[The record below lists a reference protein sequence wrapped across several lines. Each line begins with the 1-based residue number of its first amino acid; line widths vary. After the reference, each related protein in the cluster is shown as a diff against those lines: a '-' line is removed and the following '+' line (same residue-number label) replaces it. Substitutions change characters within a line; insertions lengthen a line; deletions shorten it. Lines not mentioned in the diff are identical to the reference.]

1 MRSIQWTVLVSV
13 AVCHTAV
20 WAEEGA
26 VEARKV
32 TPPVESAIPL
42 DPSSAVTSRGSGSWL
57 SSWRSIGLFLA
68 GGIWVWRSRLGVETA
83 ADGEL
88 WNVISQRPLDS
99 RHSLMVVRFADSLL
113 LLSVS
118 PNEVSLL
125 KEIEDPA
132 QVAQVNSLVS
142 GQRQVRANSL
152 RQRLATLGLL
162 RGMA

>member
-1 MRSIQWTVLVSV
+1 
-13 AVCHTAV
+13 
-20 WAEEGA
+20 
-26 VEARKV
+26 
-32 TPPVESAIPL
+32 
-42 DPSSAVTSRGSGSWL
+42 
-57 SSWRSIGLFLA
+57 
-68 GGIWVWRSRLGVETA
+68 
-83 ADGEL
+83 
-88 WNVISQRPLDS
+88 
-99 RHSLMVVRFADSLL
+99 MVVRFADSLL